1 MKYLFVMVIAILL
14 FVIVLLLYLLWYNNK
29 QKLALEREKELFDT
43 KLHYLQLE
51 TLESRLDPHLFKNIL
66 NSIQSH
72 AYQTYYA
79 LDKMAGVL
87 DYILYHSQRKLVTL
101 KEEHEFSMRLI
112 DINKIKL
119 NPLFRLDIRSN
130 IGEMEPL
137 YQEELVAP
145 LICVELIENAFKHAD
160 LTGSDAF
167 ISILFKMKNGQF
179 DLVVSNK
186 KSSKGI
192 LTKEKGGYGLS
203 ALKERLKLIYGPFY
217 RLDKSEDEQ
226 VYSMHLKIN
235 LNEFKA
241 KMHTIR

>member
-1 MKYLFVMVIAILL
+1 
-14 FVIVLLLYLLWYNNK
+14 
-29 QKLALEREKELFDT
+29 
-43 KLHYLQLE
+43 
-51 TLESRLDPHLFKNIL
+51 
-66 NSIQSH
+66 
-72 AYQTYYA
+72 
-79 LDKMAGVL
+79 
-87 DYILYHSQRKLVTL
+87 
-101 KEEHEFSMRLI
+101 
-112 DINKIKL
+112 
-119 NPLFRLDIRSN
+119 
-130 IGEMEPL
+130 MEPL